1 MSAVRTVEKK
11 RAEAPATEGLSQRTI
26 LRFFSPLALSWIFMS
41 VEGPLSVALISRLPN
56 AEISTAAFQIMMGLA
71 LWIESPIIDLLST
84 STTLA
89 KTRQNYVQLSRFTW
103 WLIATVTLVHAIIAF
118 TPAYWFVTRNLMG
131 VPGAVAEQG
140 RIGLAAMVP
149 WAGLIGWRR
158 YLQGILIR
166 NGRTKLIGLGTAVRV
181 ATMFVSAFT
190 LYWTVRLPSIEIA
203 GIALVCAVGAE
214 AGFAHWA
221 SRGTIREQFS
231 EPLFEDSP
239 IEPGQGRA
247 LSLSRTNHR
256 DSERGEVS
264 VAKLCRF
271 HLPLTATTM
280 VMMAGSPVVSSALSH
295 APNRVAQLAGYQV
308 AATLVWLMRTTVFA
322 LPEVVITLY
331 KDKASAA
338 ALRRF
343 CIRLGFITS
352 GTMAAIWLTG
362 VDELFFSK
370 VLTAPASLIPIAHLA
385 FIACLMLPFVGA
397 CQSYV
402 RGMLTAHHL
411 TVSRLLAVSV
421 SMTTLVT
428 TLVAAHFLGFEGVV
442 AVGICPTLALIAELG
457 VLVYAW
463 RVRPVVAAG
472 LP

>member
-1 MSAVRTVEKK
+1 MPWHSPGLPGKLGALSTVQAIETD
-11 RAEAPATEGLSQRTI
+11 RAETPAGLSQAKI
-26 LRFFSPLALSWIFMS
+26 FQFFAPLALSWIFMS

-56 AEISTAAFQIMMGLA
+56 AEVSTAAFQIMMGLA

-103 WLIATVTLVHAIIAF
+103 WLIATVTVLHAVIAF
-118 TPAYWFVTRNLMG
+118 TPAYWFVTRQLMG
-131 VPGAVAEQG
+131 VPGAVAAQG

-181 ATMFVSAFT
+181 ATMFASAFL
-190 LYWTVRLPSIEIA
+190 LYWTVHLPSIEIA

-214 AGFAHWA
+214 ALFAHWA
-221 SRGTIREQFS
+221 SRETVRQQFTS
-231 EPLFEDSP
+231 D
-239 IEPGQGRA
+239 EPGEPI
-247 LSLSRTNHR
+247 SMS
-256 DSERGEVS
+256 
-264 VAKLCRF
+264 KLRRF

-280 VMMAGSPVVSSALSH
+280 VMMLGSPVISSALSH
-295 APNRVAQLAGYQV
+295 TPNKVAQLAGYQV
-308 AATLVWLMRTTVFA
+308 AATLIWLMRTTVFA

-331 KDKASAA
+331 RDDRSAA
-338 ALRRF
+338 ALRSF
-343 CIRLGFITS
+343 CIRLGIVTS
-352 GTMAAIWLTG
+352 CTMAVIWLTG
-362 VDELFFSK
+362 ADELFFRY
-370 VLTAPASLIPIAHLA
+370 VLGAKASLLPLAHVA
-385 FIACLMLPFVGA
+385 FIAALFLPFVGA

-421 SMTTLVT
+421 SMITLVV
-428 TLVAAHFLGFEGVV
+428 TLTIAHFLGLDGVV
-442 AVGICPTLALIAELG
+442 AVGICPTLALLAELG
-457 VLVYAW
+457 VLVAAW
-463 RVRPVVAAG
+463 RSRPSSSVAGAG
-472 LP
+472 